1 MNAFKL
7 LIVAIGMLVLIG
19 CQTGSELDDCC
30 SKNQELTGQI
40 EKLQLD
46 LQTQHAERQEMLE
59 FVNTLMKT
67 IEEAKSNHSDSLK
80 GSEEGN

>member
-19 CQTGSELDDCC
+19 CQTTGELNDCR
-30 SKNQELTGQI
+30 SQNQELTGQI

-46 LQTQHAERQEMLE
+46 LQTQHVERQEMLE
-59 FVNTLMKT
+59 FINTLMKT
-67 IEEAKSNHSDSLK
+67 IEEAKPKPSDK
-80 GSEEGN
+80 PIGTVKTD

>member
-19 CQTGSELDDCC
+19 CQTTGELDDCL
-30 SKNQELTGQI
+30 SKNQELTSQI

-46 LQTQHAERQEMLE
+46 LQAKDVERQEMLG
-59 FVNTLMKT
+59 FISSLLKT
-67 IEEAKSNHSDSLK
+67 IEEAKLNPSDSLK
-80 GSEEGN
+80 GSK